1 MDCSRSGLRL
11 LACLLRCELSQP
23 NHFGW
28 DGSDGTRIVADLLA
42 LGVGAG
48 ASISMIRRGSTE
60 YHNSPPEDR
69 S

>member
-1 MDCSRSGLRL
+1 MF
-11 LACLLRCELSQP
+11 LLRYELSHP
-23 NHFGW
+23 SPFGW
-28 DGSDGTRIVADLLA
+28 DATGIVADLLA
-42 LGVGAG
+42 LGVGA